1 MRTQYHPPSEVDIY
15 TDDVE
20 PDSTQKCSNKIK
32 FSDIMTW
39 IKTLYFV
46 KEALQFALWLFVF
59 YSAPSV
65 VCKSETA

>member
-1 MRTQYHPPSEVDIY
+1 MRAQYHQPPEVDIY

-32 FSDIMTW
+32 FRDIMTW
-39 IKTLYFV
+39 IKNLYFV

-59 YSAPSV
+59 FIVPHQ
-65 VCKSETA
+65 